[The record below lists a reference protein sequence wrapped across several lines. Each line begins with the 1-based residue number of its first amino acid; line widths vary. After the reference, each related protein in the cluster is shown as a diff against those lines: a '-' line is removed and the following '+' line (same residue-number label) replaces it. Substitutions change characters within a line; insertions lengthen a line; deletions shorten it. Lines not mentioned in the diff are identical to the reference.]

1 MKILA
6 IDTSSKNATVSITE
20 NEESLIELNNNDER
34 THSQKLMPMIDQ
46 AFKETNLSLNDINLI
61 SCCLGPGSFTGV
73 RIGIATAKAF
83 ADSKN
88 IPTVGVNAL
97 EELAYNLNIEGYVCT
112 LIDAGHGN
120 CYAGFFNIERD
131 TNNAL
136 QTVDSDLI
144 FLNLQDE
151 NQKISDKKLKD
162 FIEKNIKNNK
172 KNTIS
177 FVGDA
182 TITYKS
188 LIENLELKQE
198 LEIKIASESQNVA
211 SGITLARVGYTKYKN
226 GEYGDSSVLVPVYL
240 RKSQAELALEEKN
253 KKV

>member
-20 NEESLIELNNNDER
+20 NEEKLIELNNNDER
-34 THSQKLMPMIDQ
+34 THSQKLMPMIEQ
-46 AFKETNLSLNDINLI
+46 AFKETNLSLDNINLI
-61 SCCLGPGSFTGV
+61 SCCIGPGSFTGV

-88 IPTVGVNAL
+88 IPTVGVNSL

-120 CYAGFFNIERD
+120 YYAGFFNIERD

-162 FIEKNIKNNK
+162 FIEKNIKNDK
-172 KNTIS
+172 KNTMN

-198 LEIKIASESQNVA
+198 LEIKIANESQNVA

-226 GEYGDSSVLVPVYL
+226 GEYGDSSVLAPVYL